1 LKGWKN
7 WGMENIGRLEKWE
20 EKKDFCFSFVF
31 CKSNGKA
38 EG

>member
-1 LKGWKN
+1 
-7 WGMENIGRLEKWE
+7 MENIGRLEKWE

-31 CKSNGKA
+31 AKSDGIV